1 MIIVGVILIIVGIC
15 LLCNIDEPD
24 ALFTVLNAVWYLL
37 IIGLGIAM
45 IRSHFTEDD

>member
-24 ALFTVLNAVWYLL
+24 MFFTVLNVVWYLV
-37 IIGLGIAM
+37 IIGLGIAL
-45 IRSHFTEDD
+45 IRAHSTEND